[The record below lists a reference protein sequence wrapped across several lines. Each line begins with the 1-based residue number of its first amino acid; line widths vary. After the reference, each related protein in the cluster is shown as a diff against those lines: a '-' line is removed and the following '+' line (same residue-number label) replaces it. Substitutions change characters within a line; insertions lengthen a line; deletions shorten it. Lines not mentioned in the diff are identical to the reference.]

1 LRLNRSKLIGRLAID
16 RKLKDCCSLATSE
29 QRHQHLPSIREFE
42 CIVMLIAEVRVNG
55 AKSGHAE
62 ASVLGPNP
70 SVVEFNVFLEGQFG
84 PGQEAYRYLP
94 IVLSGKP
101 AR

>member
-16 RKLKDCCSLATSE
+16 RKLKDCCSLATSK
-29 QRHQHLPSIREFE
+29 QRHQHLPSVREFE
-42 CIVMLIAEVRVNG
+42 CIVMLIAEVRATG

>member
-1 LRLNRSKLIGRLAID
+1 LRLNRSKLIGGLAID
-16 RKLKDCCSLATSE
+16 RKLKDCCSLATSK
-29 QRHQHLPSIREFE
+29 QRHQNLPSIREFE

-70 SVVEFNVFLEGQFG
+70 SVVEFNVFIEGQFG
-84 PGQEAYRYLP
+84 PGKEAYRYLP

>member
-1 LRLNRSKLIGRLAID
+1 MCD

-42 CIVMLIAEVRVNG
+42 RIVMLIAEVRVNG

-62 ASVLGPNP
+62 ASVLGPNQ
-70 SVVEFNVFLEGQFG
+70 SAVDNVFLEGQFSTG
-84 PGQEAYRYLP
+84 KEAYGYLP

>member
-1 LRLNRSKLIGRLAID
+1 MFGLMCDG
-16 RKLKDCCSLATSE
+16 KLKDYCSLATSE

-42 CIVMLIAEVRVNG
+42 RIVMLIAEVRING
-55 AKSGHAE
+55 AKSGHTE
-62 ASVLGPNP
+62 AGVLGPNR
-70 SVVEFNVFLEGQFG
+70 SVVEFNVFLKGQFSTG
-84 PGQEAYRYLP
+84 KETYGFLP